1 MNSLADIISEKG
13 FGDGEKEARV
23 VGVAVGQ
30 GIIQTT
36 NIAYH
41 DTLRTNPFLQYHE
54 EEFYG

>member
-1 MNSLADIISEKG
+1 MNSFADIIIEKG
-13 FGDGEKEARV
+13 FGDGEKEASV

-30 GIIQTT
+30 GIIQTAK
-36 NIAYH
+36 IAYH